1 MKLER
6 WTILAV
12 VATLLAQAPV
22 HAAKREDEP
31 QRVKVQHILVAF
43 KRSVP
48 GKKVDRTKDE
58 ARVLAEE
65 LVERARAAK
74 DEAEFNQLVQ
84 QYTDDSAPGIYV
96 LVNEGEPPVPGAR
109 GRRDMVPRFG
119 DVAFALEVGEVG
131 LAAYHGGLSPYG
143 WHIIKR
149 LE

>member
-6 WTILAV
+6 WTIVALA
-12 VATLLAQAPV
+12 ATLLAQASV
-22 HAAKREDEP
+22 HAAKREGEP
-31 QRVKVQHILVAF
+31 QQVTVQHILVAF

-48 GKKVDRTKDE
+48 GKKVERTKDE
-58 ARVLAEE
+58 ARALAEE

-74 DEAEFNQLVQ
+74 SDEEFTQLVEK
-84 QYTDDSAPGIYV
+84 YTDDSPPGIY
-96 LVNEGEPPVPGAR
+96 LLTNEGAPTVAGGR
-109 GRRDMVPRFG
+109 SRRDMVARFG
-119 DVAFALEVGEVG
+119 DVAFTLAIGEVG